1 MNRVVKEVMFNHS
14 LLLNTPDDLLDSRA
28 IDLGLLSPT
37 QPILVLGTQSGLL
50 QLFQTCS
57 SKPWM
62 QAHLKGSLVCVKIA
76 KILSELRLIVVSL
89 EGNFYIFNL
98 FQLQE
103 DYERERN
110 ERSSNEKE
118 NQVRSVGIVE
128 EEDAEEIINQIDIDF
143 ESQFDIN
150 IHNGRR
156 KQSSNNNNNIYR
168 INKLS
173 SEENKASRERGNS
186 SSQGNMTAGFGSSSG
201 LNQY

>member
-1 MNRVVKEVMFNHS
+1 
-14 LLLNTPDDLLDSRA
+14 
-28 IDLGLLSPT
+28 
-37 QPILVLGTQSGLL
+37 
-50 QLFQTCS
+50 
-57 SKPWM
+57 M

-118 NQVRSVGIVE
+118 NEVRSIGIIE

-156 KQSSNNNNNIYR
+156 KISSNNNNNNIYR
-168 INKLS
+168 IKKLS
-173 SEENKASRERGNS
+173 SEENKISRERGNS
-186 SSQGNMTAGFGSSSG
+186 SS
-201 LNQY
+201 

>member
-1 MNRVVKEVMFNHS
+1 
-14 LLLNTPDDLLDSRA
+14 
-28 IDLGLLSPT
+28 
-37 QPILVLGTQSGLL
+37 
-50 QLFQTCS
+50 
-57 SKPWM
+57 
-62 QAHLKGSLVCVKIA
+62 LKGSLVCVKIA

-186 SSQGNMTAGFGSSSG
+186 SS
-201 LNQY
+201 